1 MVARAKTVKK
11 VWVKI
16 AQTGSRK
23 MAKINFTQR
32 VGTMN
37 PLGCGA
43 RRVVGTTY
51 GATLTPRRSFR
62 PRTMADLRF
71 IFEILP

>member
-1 MVARAKTVKK
+1 
-11 VWVKI
+11 
-16 AQTGSRK
+16 

-51 GATLTPRRSFR
+51 GATLTPRPSFR

-71 IFEILP
+71 IFDILP